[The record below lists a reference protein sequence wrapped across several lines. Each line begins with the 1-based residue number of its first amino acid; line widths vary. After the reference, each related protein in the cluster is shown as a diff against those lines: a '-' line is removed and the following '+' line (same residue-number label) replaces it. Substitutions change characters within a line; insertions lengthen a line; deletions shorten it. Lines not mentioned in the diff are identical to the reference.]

1 MEDRSIVALYFE
13 RDESAITHTA
23 DKYGRR
29 LRSLALGVTE
39 DIRTAE
45 ECEND
50 TYLRAWD
57 AIPPHDPSEYL
68 YAFLARI
75 TRNLA
80 LSRCRENARHKR
92 AASITALSAELEQ
105 CIPAPNDTQCRLDE
119 RLLGEAINGF
129 LSTLNEEK
137 RRVFVRRYWY
147 TDSVAAIAARYALS
161 QSKVKSMLLRCR
173 NELRQYLIEEGFDL

>member
-1 MEDRSIVALYFE
+1 MIVALYFE
-13 RDESAITHTA
+13 RDESAISLTA
-23 DKYGRR
+23 EKYGRR
-29 LRSLALGVTE
+29 LCSLALGITE

-50 TYLRAWD
+50 TYLRAWS

-80 LSRCRENARHKR
+80 LGRCRENARQKR
-92 AASITALSAELEQ
+92 SASITELSAELEQ
-105 CIPAPNDTQCRLDE
+105 CIPAPNDTECRLDE
-119 RLLGEAINGF
+119 RLLGEAINSF
-129 LSTLNEEK
+129 LGTLSEEK
-137 RRVFVRRYWY
+137 RRVFVRRYWH
-147 TDSVAAIAARYALS
+147 TDSVAAIAARYALT

-173 NELRQYLIEEGFDL
+173 NELRQYLIKEGYDL

>member
-1 MEDRSIVALYFE
+1 MEDSRIVELYFE
-13 RDESAITHTA
+13 RDESAIICTA
-23 DKYGRR
+23 EKYGRR
-29 LRSLALGVTE
+29 LRSLALGITE

-50 TYLRAWD
+50 TYLKAWGV
-57 AIPPHDPSEYL
+57 IPPHDPRDYL

-80 LSRCRENARHKR
+80 LSRCRENSRHKR
-92 AASITALSAELEQ
+92 SAHVAELSTELEQ
-105 CIPAPNDTQCRLDE
+105 CIPAPSDTECGVDE

-129 LSTLNEEK
+129 LGTLSEEK
-137 RRVFVRRYWY
+137 RRVFVRRYWFA
-147 TDSVAAIAARYALS
+147 DSIAVISARYSLS

-173 NELRQYLIEEGFDL
+173 NELRQYLIKEGFDL

>member
-1 MEDRSIVALYFE
+1 MEDSRIVELYFQ
-13 RDESAITHTA
+13 RDESALTYTA

-29 LRSLALGVTE
+29 LRAVALGITE
-39 DIRTAE
+39 DVRTAE

-50 TYLRAWD
+50 TYLKAWST
-57 AIPPHDPSEYL
+57 IPPHDPREYL

-80 LSRCRENARHKR
+80 LSRCRENARRKR
-92 AASITALSAELEQ
+92 SAHIAELSAELEQ
-105 CIPAPNDTQCRLDE
+105 CIPAPNDTECRVDE

-129 LSTLNEEK
+129 LSTLSEEK

-147 TDSVAAIAARYALS
+147 ADSVAAIAARYAMS

-173 NELRQYLIEEGFDL
+173 NELRQYLIKEGYDL